1 MLSYLWTTKEL
12 TTLFCFELNCGSI
25 ITKSYRITN
34 AFYHKITVIILPPMR
49 SNSEWVAESCNL
61 SNLSLSPQSLAHT
74 PGSIR
79 VVQVIFWIILNGKFV
94 QKLPIFYE
102 GDLYK
107 FTIPHKLFYFNFK
120 SLATKIEHVPSLGF
134 AALCMHK
141 FTLLKDKNK
150 RNASITKNVDLFWI
164 NQIQFLLL
172 VTWSSL
178 SQWQCCLGSGYFIC

>member
-1 MLSYLWTTKEL
+1 MEKISTDLFFLNHIHPLLVLSYLWTTKEL
-12 TTLFCFELNCGSI
+12 TTLFCLKLSCGAI
-25 ITKSYRITN
+25 ITNRITN

-79 VVQVIFWIILNGKFV
+79 VVEVIFWIILSGKFV

-107 FTIPHKLFYFNFK
+107 FTIPHKLLYFNFK
-120 SLATKIEHVPSLGF
+120 SFATKIEHVASLGY
-134 AALCMHK
+134 MHVYIH
-141 FTLLKDKNK
+141 FGSNPMSYRSHD
-150 RNASITKNVDLFWI
+150 
-164 NQIQFLLL
+164 QFLTNDDFWVYLSLL
-172 VTWSSL
+172 P
-178 SQWQCCLGSGYFIC
+178 YP